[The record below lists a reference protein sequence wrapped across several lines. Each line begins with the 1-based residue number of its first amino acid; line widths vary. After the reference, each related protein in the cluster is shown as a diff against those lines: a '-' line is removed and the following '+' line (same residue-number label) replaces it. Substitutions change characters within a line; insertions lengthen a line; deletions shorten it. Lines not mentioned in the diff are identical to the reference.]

1 MICDLL
7 FVAYN
12 NLMGLRMLNKDTWV
26 VVPAHNEQ
34 DNIFGV
40 IKSLQELTPNIVV
53 VDDASTDRTNDIAR
67 SLGVLLLEHLINRGQ
82 GAALQTGTE
91 FALKNGA
98 KIIVHF
104 DADGQ
109 MLAKDIYRIITPILD
124 NQAEIVFGTRFLEKK
139 SKIPWTKKYFILKP
153 ALMFNWFF
161 TGIKLSDAH
170 NGFRALSRQAAKAIK
185 ITQDGMAHATEIL
198 DQVRAH
204 DLNYSEVPVEIV
216 YNQYGQRFLSGFKII
231 RDLILAKLIRK

>member
-1 MICDLL
+1 
-7 FVAYN
+7 
-12 NLMGLRMLNKDTWV
+12 MLSKDIWII
-26 VVPAHNEQ
+26 VPAHNEQ

-53 VDDASTDRTNDIAR
+53 VNDASTDRTGEIVRALNCY
-67 SLGVLLLEHLINRGQ
+67 LLDHMVNRGQ

-91 FALKNGA
+91 FALENGA
-98 KIIVHF
+98 EIIVHF

-109 MLAKDIYRIITPILD
+109 MQAKDIYRILTPILD
-124 NQAEIVFGTRFLEKK
+124 KQAEIVFGTRFLEKK
-139 SKIPWTKKYFILKP
+139 SRIPWTKKFFILKP
-153 ALMFNWFF
+153 AIIFNWIF

-170 NGFRALSRQAAKAIK
+170 NGFRALSKKAARSIK

-204 DLNYSEVPVEIV
+204 DLKYSEAPVEIV
-216 YNQYGQRFLSGFKII
+216 YNQYGQRFTSGLKII
-231 RDLILAKLIRK
+231 MDLIIAKVIRK

>member
-1 MICDLL
+1 
-7 FVAYN
+7 
-12 NLMGLRMLNKDTWV
+12 MLNKDIWV
-26 VVPAHNEQ
+26 IVPAHNEQ

-53 VDDASTDRTNDIAR
+53 VNDASTDRTGEIVSA
-67 SLGVLLLEHLINRGQ
+67 LGGSASGGKLFVLDHMINRGQ

-91 FALKNGA
+91 FALKSGA
-98 KIIVHF
+98 EIIVHF

-109 MLAKDIYRIITPILD
+109 MQAKDIYRIITPILD
-124 NQAEIVFGTRFLEKK
+124 KQVEIVFGTRFLEKK
-139 SKIPWTKKYFILKP
+139 SKIPWTKKLFILKP
-153 ALMFNWFF
+153 AIIFNWFF

-170 NGFRALSRQAAKAIK
+170 NGFRALSKKAASSIR

-204 DLNYSEVPVEIV
+204 DLKYTEAPVEIV
-216 YNQYGQRFLSGFKII
+216 YNQYGQRFSSGFKII